1 MIGEAEKRAD
11 DHAVGQVY
19 AWSVSLVSFAY
30 PGDGTRV
37 MACDLG
43 FLGPC
48 SIDLLADGRAVHG
61 MLT

>member
-19 AWSVSLVSFAY
+19 TWLVSLVSFAY
-30 PGDGTRV
+30 PRDGTRV
-37 MACDLG
+37 MAWDLR

-48 SIDLLADGRAVHG
+48 SIDLLAEGRAVHG